1 MRVLMASD
9 RGHTGTA
16 LGLAALS
23 NDPPGD
29 LNPVVTYSVNLNETP
44 HLRTATSH
52 DAL

>member
-1 MRVLMASD
+1 MPDD

-23 NDPPGD
+23 TDPPGD
-29 LNPVVTYSVNLNETP
+29 LNPAGTYSVNLNRTL